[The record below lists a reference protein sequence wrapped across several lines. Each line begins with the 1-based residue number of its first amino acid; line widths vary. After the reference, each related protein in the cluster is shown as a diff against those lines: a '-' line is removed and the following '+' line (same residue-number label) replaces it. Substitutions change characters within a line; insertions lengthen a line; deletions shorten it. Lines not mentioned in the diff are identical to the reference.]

1 MKKIIGLLLVVCSV
15 LLMTGC
21 GIRPERACFLHYT
34 NRYGVVSIE
43 VVRVGDFEPGS
54 AITHEVLCTVPDVE
68 AFVDDIIELDV
79 VERNDDANRTG
90 IRENTMVFK
99 ITYNC
104 GCVDFFDAAGSSFEL
119 VDECVRFYD
128 KKYVYEGS
136 LYTYDEDQFAARIQ
150 KYLDVAVSAG
160 ELADA

>member
-21 GIRPERACFLHYT
+21 GIRPELACFLHYT
-34 NRYGVVSIE
+34 NRYGVASVE
-43 VVRVGDFEPGS
+43 VARVGNFEPD
-54 AITHEVLCTVPDVE
+54 AANTHEVLCTVPDVE
-68 AFVDDIIELDV
+68 AFVDDIIALDV
-79 VERNDDANRTG
+79 VECNGEFNRTG
-90 IRENTMVFK
+90 IRENTPVFK

-119 VDECVRFYD
+119 VDECVKFYD

-136 LYTYDEDQFAARIQ
+136 LYTYDENQFAALIQ
-150 KYLDVAVSAG
+150 KYLDAAVSAG
-160 ELADA
+160 ESADA